1 MVRKWEEQK
10 EGKLYSDYIVREKNL
25 SSSPDDS
32 KTSLSMTPDSK
43 HLIEQKVGNSLELST
58 GDSFM
63 NKTLVVQALRSRINK
78 FDLVKLK
85 SSVQQRM

>member
-1 MVRKWEEQK
+1 
-10 EGKLYSDYIVREKNL
+10 
-25 SSSPDDS
+25 
-32 KTSLSMTPDSK
+32 MTPDSK
-43 HLIEQKVGNSLELST
+43 HLIELKVGNSLELST